1 MAYDWLNVNKKPPK
15 SFYKPAPKTVKRP
28 PIVKPG
34 DRRPNQYTDT
44 GGENIPTFYNPAPAS
59 AKKVLAQPVAQ
70 TPPPVPDPPSDMPG
84 YLKPLYT
91 IGGHV
96 ANFYEMI
103 DDWREERRAEKDNN
117 VFADWPAKKSPDA
130 RKDPYYQRIDLTT
143 DGPAEYRKPRK
154 NQPASF
160 DTGTIKAW
168 SEMQNKP
175 LSEMTSDEL
184 YMYANMYDDPVRGLE
199 GINTKYQEWYGQ
211 LNLPALDSPDNKAD
225 IPYSNYYYGS
235 PPNEAG
241 LARQRYFET
250 PLTKPVD
257 FLNINTAFG
266 QRALDDRT
274 SLLSG
279 QETTKSD
286 YWTKPL
292 KSKLNEIQQIMDV
305 QPINDAINRAAP
317 LFTPML
323 DENGEVLA
331 PALMTPDEYIK
342 GLEEQTIFDPLLP
355 DSKFRFGKTQLVY
368 QDGKIMPAEEWY
380 RTVGD
385 HLIGGNWELPEFT
398 DQGGYQYNS
407 RQNWANP
414 SMAIGLENK
423 SLQNAMNDAKIT
435 GNQFINPNFYPHINY
450 QLYDEVVSGNEMIDD
465 SYGEGDGGY
474 GYGEG
479 GYGYGYGYG
488 SSGGYGPN
496 YYNDAYRQNKG
507 QYYSQLARWV
517 I

>member
-1 MAYDWLNVNKKPPK
+1 MAYDWLNVYKKPPK

-44 GGENIPTFYNPAPAS
+44 GGENVPVFFNPAPAP
-59 AKKVLAQPVAQ
+59 AKKVLEKPIPPTLPPAIPDFSGSSGFRFGSGGNMIEQSGMPMPENNN
-70 TPPPVPDPPSDMPG
+70 TPPQKRSLRLPE
-84 YLKPLYT
+84 
-91 IGGHV
+91 
-96 ANFYEMI
+96 F
-103 DDWREERRAEKDNN
+103 
-117 VFADWPAKKSPDA
+117 
-130 RKDPYYQRIDLTT
+130 
-143 DGPAEYRKPRK
+143 RKPRK

-184 YMYANMYDDPVRGLE
+184 YMYANMYDDPVRALE

-211 LNLPALDSPDNKAD
+211 LNLPALDIPDKSKPD
-225 IPYSNYYYGS
+225 MPYSNYYYGS

-266 QRALDDRT
+266 QRALEDRS

-323 DENGEVLA
+323 DENGEMLA
-331 PALMTPDEYIK
+331 PALMTPTEYID
-342 GLEEQTIFDPLLP
+342 GLEDQTIYDPLLP
-355 DSKFRFGKTQLVY
+355 DSKFSYGKTQLVF
-368 QDGKIMPAEEWY
+368 QDGKLIPAEEWY

-450 QLYDEVVSGNEMIDD
+450 QLYDEVMAGNEMIDD